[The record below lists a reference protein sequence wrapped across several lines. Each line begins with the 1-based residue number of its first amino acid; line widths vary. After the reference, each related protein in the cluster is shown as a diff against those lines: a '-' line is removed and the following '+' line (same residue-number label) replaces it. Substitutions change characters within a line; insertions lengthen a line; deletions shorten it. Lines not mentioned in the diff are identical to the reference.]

1 MRVRTPRSTSGSPAR
16 SPARGMTLIELV
28 LVLGILALAF
38 GMLSS
43 TLMAN
48 SRQRSVNRESAA
60 AAEAA
65 RGVFEEMMNAPF
77 EDVWALYNADPND
90 DPGGPG
96 TAPGERFDVPGLSSL
111 EPAPGTLEGRVVL
124 PALTFLGG
132 QWELREDFVDEEL
145 GLPRDLNG
153 DSIVDDVDHGDDYLI
168 LPVRVELEW
177 MGRFGPRQMSVS
189 VILADV
195 RKKEP

>member
-1 MRVRTPRSTSGSPAR
+1 
-16 SPARGMTLIELV
+16 MTLLELV

-65 RGVFEEMMNAPF
+65 RGIFEEMMNADF
-77 EDVWALYNADPND
+77 EDVFALYNADPAD
-90 DPGGPG
+90 DPGGAG
-96 TAPGERFDVPGLSSL
+96 TAPGDRFDVPSLS
-111 EPAPGTLEGRVVL
+111 ALEGSPDGFEGQVVL
-124 PALTFLGG
+124 PALSLLSGEC
-132 QWELREDFVDEEL
+132 ELREDFVDEEL
-145 GLPRDLNG
+145 GMPRDLNG
-153 DSIVDDVDHGDDYLI
+153 DSIVDDLDHAADYLV

-189 VILADV
+189 VMLADV
-195 RKKEP
+195 RKANP

>member
-1 MRVRTPRSTSGSPAR
+1 
-16 SPARGMTLIELV
+16 MTLIELV

-65 RGVFEEMMNAPF
+65 RGVFEDMMNVDF
-77 EDVWALYNADPND
+77 EDVFATYNADPAD
-90 DPGGPG
+90 DPGGAG
-96 TAPGERFDVPGLSSL
+96 TAPGDRFDVIGLSAL
-111 EPAPGTLEGRVVL
+111 EASPDGMEGQVVL
-124 PALTFLGG
+124 PALTFLPDE
-132 QWELREDFVDEEL
+132 WELREDFVDEDL
-145 GLPRDLNG
+145 GMPRDLNG
-153 DSIVDDVDHGDDYLI
+153 DSIIDDLDHADDYLI

-177 MGRFGPRQMSVS
+177 MGRFGPRRMSVS

-195 RKKEP
+195 RKAGP